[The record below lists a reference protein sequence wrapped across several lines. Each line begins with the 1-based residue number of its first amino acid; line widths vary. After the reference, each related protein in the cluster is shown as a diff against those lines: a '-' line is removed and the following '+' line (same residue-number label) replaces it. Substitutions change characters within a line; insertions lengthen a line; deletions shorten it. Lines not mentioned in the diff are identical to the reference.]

1 LRTATL
7 AAGCA
12 AASLAFA
19 GCGKSDEDKV
29 KETVTSY
36 INALS
41 AGDGNKACG
50 LVSAAA
56 ANQIKTQS
64 KAKDCASAIETFT
77 KSSDGAAVKAAFK
90 AAKVEKIQVKG
101 KKATATI
108 RVASQT
114 APLPLEK
121 DGDNWKLSSVGG

>member
-1 LRTATL
+1 MRTAIIT
-7 AAGCA
+7 GCA
-12 AASLAFA
+12 AAALAFA

-36 INALS
+36 IDALS
-41 AGDGNKACG
+41 SGDGAKACG
-50 LVSAAA
+50 LVSESA

-64 KAKDCASAIETFT
+64 KAKDCATAIEAFT
-77 KSSDGAAVKAAFK
+77 KSPQGPAVKKAFD
-90 AAKVEKIQVKG
+90 AAKVEKVEVKG

-121 DGDNWKLSSVGG
+121 DGDDWKLSSVGG

>member
-1 LRTATL
+1 MRTATL

-12 AASLAFA
+12 AAAFSLG

-29 KETVTSY
+29 KETVNSY
-36 INALS
+36 IDALS
-41 AGDGNKACG
+41 AGDGDKACG
-50 LVSAAA
+50 LVSESAAK
-56 ANQIKTQS
+56 QIKTQS
-64 KAKDCASAIETFT
+64 KAKDCATAIESFT
-77 KSSDGAAVKAAFK
+77 KSSEGAAVRSAFK
-90 AAKVEKIQVKG
+90 AAKVEKIKVDG

>member
-12 AASLAFA
+12 AAALALA

-36 INALS
+36 IDALS
-41 AGDGNKACG
+41 NGDGAKACG
-50 LVSAAA
+50 LVSASA

-64 KAKDCASAIETFT
+64 KAKDCASAIESFT
-77 KSSDGAAVKAAFK
+77 KSSDGAAVKQAFK
-90 AAKVEKIQVKG
+90 AAKVEKVKVKG

-108 RVASQT
+108 KVANQT

-121 DGDNWKLSSVGG
+121 NGSDWKLSSVGG